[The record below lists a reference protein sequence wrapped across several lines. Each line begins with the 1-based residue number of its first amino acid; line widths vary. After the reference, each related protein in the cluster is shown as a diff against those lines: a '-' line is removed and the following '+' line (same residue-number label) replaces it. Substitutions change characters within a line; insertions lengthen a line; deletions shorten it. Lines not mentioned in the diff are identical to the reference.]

1 MSDQRTPQ
9 GAAAPTATS
18 QIDVTHTTELN
29 LSLDEAKIQAIRGCI
44 ERGALR
50 ITIVGANV
58 TAGGRFQAAYI
69 YD

>member
-44 ERGALR
+44 ERGAAAGFKRLTS
-50 ITIVGANV
+50 TIEGP
-58 TAGGRFQAAYI
+58 R
-69 YD
+69 